1 MINWLLKIIKC
12 NNIVGIN
19 SSKEL
24 AKHRLY
30 TTKYEDLCM

>member
-12 NNIVGIN
+12 NTIIGIDSN
-19 SSKEL
+19 KEL